1 MPYGVC
7 LSTPKLFT
15 PFRLDPA
22 NQCLW
27 REHARIPMAP
37 KVFDVLRYL
46 VENHGRLVSQ
56 QELLNAA
63 WPEAFVQP
71 EILRKYILEIRKA
84 LGDPPGRPVFIETV
98 PKRGYRFIA
107 SVTEEIAGAPTPAPN
122 HAAAPPPQTSTRLVG
137 RDAPLAELSQ
147 RLSSVLNGHRQIV
160 FVTGEGGIGK
170 TTLLDAFE
178 RESLRGAGVRVAR
191 GQCVEGFGGK
201 EGYYPVLEALGQLID
216 GPGGDDAVRTLA
228 SHAPTW
234 LVQFPS
240 AVRADQR
247 QSLQQ
252 EILGA
257 TRERMLR
264 EISEAL
270 ERLSSAE
277 PLVLIL
283 EDLQWVDVSTLDLIS
298 ALARRRRPARLML
311 IATYRPVDVI
321 LSSSPLK
328 EMKQDLLVHRLCH
341 EISLEPLTESQV
353 ECFLTAEFPDTDLPH
368 ALAGI
373 IHRRSDGN
381 PMFMAAL
388 ADQIRQAGLFASV
401 EGRWTLSVPP
411 ERFDPGVPQTLQ
423 QLLEIRIESLGREE
437 RSLLAAGSVAGHR
450 FTAWACGAMLGRAG
464 DEIEPICE
472 SLVARLQFLKA
483 AGTMDLP
490 DGSESPQ
497 YEFKHALYRE
507 ALYAQLSATQ
517 RRRLHLRLAESME
530 ALPFPAEH
538 PLAAELALHFEEAR
552 SYTRAVRYLILAAA
566 GARRR
571 HAHEDSI
578 RLLRHAL
585 DLLAQVPADAAHD
598 LRLQI
603 LERIS
608 DALYAQGE
616 MLQSADVDRA
626 AIEQAA
632 QHGLIVAQVN
642 SLTRLARALAFGNP
656 ERCVSV
662 CERAAELS
670 RLQDDPLLK
679 ARSEMLAAC
688 WRIIAHGWRKEDAEI
703 CAAARE
709 RIRGSEVVPTYYEI
723 LYAHVQCIQGDYV
736 GAYQT
741 ATAGIPNS
749 IETDNLVVYL
759 SAHSSLVQ
767 ALLPLG
773 RLGELANILKTA
785 LEVAGKNR
793 NAPWLGIFTANLA
806 WVKLQ
811 CGDIAGA
818 RRLAGELMHDQT
830 GEPDVQV
837 RTMAA
842 ITSGFVE
849 LASSSADAA
858 PDSAPDL
865 ALTRFSG
872 VIGGSENSK
881 FFLDWYWRM
890 MAQLGVSEAWLLKG
904 DATRAKQAAALFFEW
919 ASSKAGADLHALGWE
934 LHARL
939 ALHERN
945 YERARGFAEKALAA
959 LGSFDI
965 PMAAWRVEMTA
976 SDCYRLAGDPAR
988 AEQHRARAIEIINR
1002 LLASFQPSEPLRESL
1017 AASPAVRRALD

>member
-1 MPYGVC
+1 M
-7 LSTPKLFT
+7 STPKLFA

-27 REHARIPMAP
+27 RERARIPMAP

-46 VENHGRLVSQ
+46 VENAGRLVSQ
-56 QELLNAA
+56 QELLDSV

-71 EILRKYILEIRKA
+71 EILRKYILEIRKV
-84 LGDPPGRPVFIETV
+84 LGDPPNHPVFIETL

-107 SVTEEIAGAPTPAPN
+107 PVSEDGAPSAMPASSPG
-122 HAAAPPPQTSTRLVG
+122 SGRLVG
-137 RDAPLAELSQ
+137 RDAPLAELNQ
-147 RLSSVLNGHRQIV
+147 RWNAALNGQRQIV

-178 RESLRGAGVRVAR
+178 QESLRASGVRIAR

-201 EGYYPVLEALGQLID
+201 ESYYPVLEAFGQLIE
-216 GPGGDDAVRTLA
+216 GPGGESVVRILA

-240 AVRADQR
+240 AIRAEQR

-264 EISEAL
+264 EICEAL
-270 ERLSSAE
+270 ERLSIGE
-277 PLVLIL
+277 PVALIL

-321 LSSSPLK
+321 LSPGPFK

-341 EISLEPLTESQV
+341 EMSVEPLTESQV
-353 ECFLTAEFPDTDLPH
+353 ERFLAAEFPETGLPR
-368 ALAGI
+368 ALAPM

-381 PMFMAAL
+381 PMFMIAMI
-388 ADQIRQAGLFASV
+388 DQIRQRGLLASV
-401 EGRWTLSVPP
+401 DGRWTLTVPA

-423 QLLEIRIESLGREE
+423 QLLEIQIERMSREE
-437 RSLLAAGSVAGHR
+437 RSLLAAASVAGQR
-450 FTAWACGAMLGRAG
+450 FSAWAASAMLARAA
-464 DEIEPICE
+464 DDLEPVCE
-472 SLVARLQFLKA
+472 SLVARQQFLKG
-483 AGTMDLP
+483 AGTQELA

-530 ALPFPAEH
+530 ALPSSTEH
-538 PLAAELALHFEEAR
+538 PLASELALHFEEAR
-552 SYTRAVRYLILAAA
+552 SYPRAVRYLILTAAN
-566 GARRR
+566 ARRR
-571 HAHEDSI
+571 YAHDDSI

-585 DLLAQVPADAAHD
+585 DLLAHVPAEAANE
-598 LRLQI
+598 LKVQI

-632 QHGLIVAQVN
+632 QHGLVVAQVN
-642 SLTRLARALAFGNP
+642 SLTRLARALAFADP
-656 ERCVSV
+656 ERCVAV

-670 RLQDDPLLK
+670 RIQDDPLLQ
-679 ARSEMLAAC
+679 ARAEMLAAC
-688 WRIIAHGWRKEDAEI
+688 WRIVTHGWRKEDAEI

-709 RIRGSEVVPTYYEI
+709 GIRRSNVVPAYYEI
-723 LYAHVQCIQGDYV
+723 LYAHVQWIQGDYE

-741 ATAGIPNS
+741 ATAGIPKS

-773 RLGELANILKTA
+773 RLGELLLILKTA
-785 LEVAGKNR
+785 LEMAEKNR
-793 NAPWLGIFTANLA
+793 NAPWLGIFKANLA
-806 WVKLQ
+806 WVKFQ
-811 CGDIAGA
+811 CGDISGA
-818 RRLAGELMHDQT
+818 RRLAGEL
-830 GEPDVQV
+830 VQENAGQPGGQV
-837 RTMAA
+837 STMAT
-842 ITSGFVE
+842 ITAGFVDLE
-849 LASSSADAA
+849 LGSV
-858 PDSAPDL
+858 DSAL
-865 ALTRFSG
+865 QRFSG
-872 VIGGSENSK
+872 ATGAPVGSR

-890 MAQLGVSEAWLLKG
+890 MAQLGLGEAWLMKG
-904 DATRAKQAAALFFEW
+904 DATRAEQAAAMFFESATLS
-919 ASSKAGADLHALGWE
+919 ASPDLNALGWE
-934 LHARL
+934 LNARL
-939 ALHERN
+939 ALYDRDYN
-945 YERARGFAEKALAA
+945 RARGFAEKALAA
-959 LGSFDI
+959 LASYDV
-965 PMAAWRVEMTA
+965 PMVAWRIEMTA
-976 SDCYRLAGDPAR
+976 SDCYRLAGDQAR
-988 AEQHRARAIEIINR
+988 AEQHRSCASEIVNTLIR
-1002 LLASFQPSEPLRESL
+1002 SFDPNEPLRESL
-1017 AASPAVRRALD
+1017 TAAPAVRRVLE